1 MPTLDPA
8 QRHARFT
15 AARVARLAT
24 LRADGTARLVPMTF
38 VLVDDLICSAVD
50 ELKPKRSTRLARLDD
65 VRRDPRVGVLVDH
78 YADDWSAL
86 WWVRIDGVAEVHH
99 SGERPGPGTRRA
111 RPEVRGLRDDPAER
125 GRPGRHPAAMD
136 RVDGGPVIALV
147 RDRAGHGRVSRKRSI
162 ARVVAR
168 RSSMCGAW
176 PQSRTSSS
184 TGPRTVSRTA
194 STCAA
199 VP

>member
-86 WWVRIDGVAEVHH
+86 WWVRVDGVAEVHH
-99 SGERPGPGTRRA
+99 SGE
-111 RPEVRGLRDDPAER
+111 
-125 GRPGRHPAAMD
+125 
-136 RVDGGPVIALV
+136 V
-147 RDRAGHGRVSRKRSI
+147 RDRALAELARKYEAYATTPPNGAVLVVTPQRWTGWTAGR
-162 ARVVAR
+162 
-168 RSSMCGAW
+168 
-176 PQSRTSSS
+176 
-184 TGPRTVSRTA
+184 
-194 STCAA
+194 
-199 VP
+199 